1 MTAQDVSPARGDQDH
16 PSPHREKTSL
26 LALWTGLALAP
37 LAWFVQL
44 AIETPLLS
52 QACYP
57 RDEPYQGALP
67 GLSLV
72 MLAVDAVSL
81 AVAVAG
87 FIVAWRTWRRTARE
101 KPGKGERLLA
111 SGDGRSRFMAM
122 AGMLTSGLVAT
133 AMLYVGVTHL
143 LLRGCG
149 Q

>member
-1 MTAQDVSPARGDQDH
+1 MTAHDAPAGRGDQEH
-16 PSPHREKTSL
+16 PSPHRERTSL

-37 LAWFVQL
+37 LAWFIQL
-44 AIETPLLS
+44 SIETPLLS

-72 MLAVDAVSL
+72 VLAVDAISL
-81 AVAVAG
+81 VVAVVG
-87 FIVAWRTWRRTARE
+87 LLVAWRTWRRTAHE
-101 KPGKGERLLA
+101 VPGKGARLLA

-122 AGMLTSGLVAT
+122 AGILASGLVVT